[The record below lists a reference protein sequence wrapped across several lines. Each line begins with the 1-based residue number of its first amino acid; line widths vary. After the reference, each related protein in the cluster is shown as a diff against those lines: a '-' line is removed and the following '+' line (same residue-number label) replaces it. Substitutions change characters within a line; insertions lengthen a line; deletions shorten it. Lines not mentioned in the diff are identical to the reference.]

1 MVHGNTTM
9 TLFNSIEEYF
19 LVSMDQQLP
28 TKILQQPVNCKVNEN
43 VPFETGNNREI
54 IAWLKYLS
62 GESTN

>member
-1 MVHGNTTM
+1 M

-54 IAWLKYLS
+54 IA
-62 GESTN
+62 